1 MLLTIGCAIIAQ
13 TFTKV
18 KETSLTVENDSLR
31 KQIKEAIASQKRPTV
46 TVLSSLLAIQ
56 DSIGYIPNEAIEEV
70 AIAMNA
76 SINSVFGV
84 ASFYPNFRFTPPGD
98 HSVEVC
104 WGPTCHLLGAGRVL
118 DEVLEQLGLEDEGD
132 TPDGQVSFR
141 FNTCLGACSRG
152 PVISIDHELYGN
164 VTDSQ
169 ASILLRQFK
178 DNPKTS

>member
-1 MLLTIGCAIIAQ
+1 M
-13 TFTKV
+13 
-18 KETSLTVENDSLR
+18 TVEHDSLR
-31 KQIKEAIASQKRPTV
+31 KHIKGAIASQKRPTI

-56 DSIGYIPNEAIEEV
+56 DSIGFIPNEAIEEV
-70 AIAMNA
+70 AIAMNT

-104 WGPTCHLLGAGRVL
+104 WGPTCHLLGAGKVL
-118 DEVLEQLGLEDEGD
+118 DEVLDQLGLEDEGD
-132 TPDGQVSFR
+132 TPDGKVSFR

-164 VTDSQ
+164 VSESQ
-169 ASILLRQFK
+169 ASSLLKRFK
-178 DNPKTS
+178 DNS

>member
-1 MLLTIGCAIIAQ
+1 M
-13 TFTKV
+13 
-18 KETSLTVENDSLR
+18 TVEHDSLR
-31 KQIKEAIASQKRPTV
+31 KHIKGAIASQKRPTI

-70 AIAMNA
+70 AIAMNT

-104 WGPTCHLLGAGRVL
+104 WGPTCHLLGAGKVLEEVL
-118 DEVLEQLGLEDEGD
+118 DQLGLEDEGD
-132 TPDGQVSFR
+132 TPDGKVSFR

-164 VTDSQ
+164 VSESQ
-169 ASILLRQFK
+169 ASSLLKRFK
-178 DNPKTS
+178 DNS

>member
-1 MLLTIGCAIIAQ
+1 M
-13 TFTKV
+13 
-18 KETSLTVENDSLR
+18 TVEHDSLR
-31 KQIKEAIASQKRPTV
+31 KHIKGAKASQKRPTI

-70 AIAMNA
+70 AIAMNT

-104 WGPTCHLLGAGRVL
+104 WGPTCHLLGAGKVL
-118 DEVLEQLGLEDEGD
+118 DEVLDQLGLEDEGD
-132 TPDGQVSFR
+132 TPDGKVSFR

-164 VTDSQ
+164 VSESQ
-169 ASILLRQFK
+169 ASSLLKRFK
-178 DNPKTS
+178 DNS

>member
-1 MLLTIGCAIIAQ
+1 M
-13 TFTKV
+13 
-18 KETSLTVENDSLR
+18 TVEHDSLR
-31 KQIKEAIASQKRPTV
+31 KHIKGAIASQKRPTI

-70 AIAMNA
+70 AIAMNT

-104 WGPTCHLLGAGRVL
+104 WGPTWHLLGAGKIL
-118 DEVLEQLGLEDEGD
+118 DEVLDQLGLEDEGD
-132 TPDGQVSFR
+132 TPDGKVSFR

-164 VTDSQ
+164 VSESQ
-169 ASILLRQFK
+169 ASSLLKRFK
-178 DNPKTS
+178 DNS